1 MGSKVWKKF
10 EQSDGFRRLKLKFKR
25 IVGKEPDLKI
35 DIQLNTQNYPGWTLV
50 PELISENDVVYSIGI
65 CDDIAFD
72 LEIIEQKKVK
82 LFAFDPTPYSV
93 DWINKQALPSG
104 FQFFPWAASDKDGTF
119 FFYPRIKK
127 SGKTSETMY
136 TFHKQEEQ
144 RDDGISVDAFT
155 LESMAKQLGHQK
167 IDVLK
172 MDIEGAEY
180 DVLENMLNSP
190 IRPKLLLIEFHHRF
204 KGIGKDKT
212 VNTVNSLRK
221 EGYLIADIS
230 ATGREICF
238 VHKNAIVKMS

>member
-10 EQSDGFRRLKLKFKR
+10 EQSDGFRRLKLKFKQ
-25 IVGKEPDLKI
+25 IVGKEPNLKI
-35 DIQLNTQNYPGWTLV
+35 DIQLNTQKYPSWTV
-50 PELISENDVVYSIGI
+50 VADLINENDIVYSIGI

-72 LEIIEQKKVK
+72 LEIIEQENVQ

-93 DWINKQALPSG
+93 DWINKQTLPSE
-104 FQFFPWAASDKDGTF
+104 FQFFPWAVSDKNGTF
-119 FFYPRIKK
+119 FFYPRVKK
-127 SGKTSETMY
+127 NGKTSDIMY

-144 RDDGISVDAFT
+144 RDDGINVDAFT
-155 LESMAKQLGHQK
+155 LESIAKKLGHQK

-180 DVLENMLNSP
+180 DVLENMLSTSM
-190 IRPKLLLIEFHHRF
+190 RPKLLLIEFHHRF

-212 VNTVNSLRK
+212 IHIVRFLRE
-221 EGYLIADIS
+221 EGYLVVDIS

-238 VHKNAIVKMS
+238 VHKKAIPN